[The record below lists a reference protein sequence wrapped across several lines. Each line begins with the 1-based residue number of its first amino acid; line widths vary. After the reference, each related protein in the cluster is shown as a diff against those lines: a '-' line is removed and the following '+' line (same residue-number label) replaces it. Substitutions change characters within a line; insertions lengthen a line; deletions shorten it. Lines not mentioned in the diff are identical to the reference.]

1 MSIKTIEMIRRIR
14 DKNFEMT
21 KNLSN
26 EDQITIIKN
35 RSAQIQ
41 KSFKLRETIQAAV
54 RGTARSRS

>member
-26 EDQITIIKN
+26 EDQITIVKN
-35 RSAQIQ
+35 KSAQIQ
-41 KSFKLRETIQAAV
+41 KSFKLRETIQADV
-54 RGTARSRS
+54 KGTLRSRS

>member
-41 KSFKLRETIQAAV
+41 KSFKLRETIQADV